1 MTYWIFILS
10 LKFVAVRFQS
20 IFDTIARYKE
30 VNILFEI
37 YEDITLLVESPA
49 KTKGSFTGK

>member
-20 IFDTIARYKE
+20 IFDTIARYTE

>member
-1 MTYWIFILS
+1 MTYWIFTLS

-20 IFDTIARYKE
+20 IFDTIARYTE

-37 YEDITLLVESPA
+37 YEEITLLAKSPA